1 MYNEERNEK
10 NYFFRNLIVKI
21 LLVLLFIFL
30 LMWLFPI
37 PNLSPFYDK
46 IFTQNI
52 NDMTDAAKSYF
63 TVERLPKNEDETKK
77 LTLKEM
83 IDNKMIIEFTDS
95 DGKKCD
101 TTKSY
106 VEVTKKNGEYI
117 YKTNLSCSKQ
127 EDYVIE
133 YFGCYDVCKDNSCE
147 VDNKPDDNKTSNET
161 KKITEYQFYKVAATK
176 YIDKYLCKEGYTL
189 SGNKCIK
196 TSQIKSEVDANIKC
210 LDGYTYNST
219 SKKCEKIVSESEDAK
234 LQCPSGYVYASSMN
248 KCIKGTSNTVDATLT
263 YKCTTGTLVGTKCVI
278 NATSE
283 VDATKVY
290 SCKNGTLSGTKCL
303 INTTSEV
310 DATKVYSCKNGTLSG
325 TKCIVSGS
333 YETDASRHYYCN
345 VGTLSGTKCVYEEK
359 VEVPEECSYTR
370 WVCSNK
376 EYDRPKSNSSTK
388 TFTRRLL
395 DIKGTVYTYE
405 ECNRQYKCTGGGT
418 TTETKEVSAEVEY
431 RCTTGTLSGTKCLV
445 SSSDEVNADVTYK
458 CTTGTLRGTKC
469 VLDKNSEVNADV
481 TYKCTTGTL
490 KGTKC
495 VINTT
500 KEVDATKGYSCQV
513 GKLNGTKCD
522 ITSVDVT
529 DSVYYCE
536 VGTLNGNKCVITTT
550 DKKDPTYY
558 CDSDYTIAGKKCY
571 KTTSTSDVIESEIVY
586 KTKTEK
592 VYKWSTSEKLEGW
605 TRTGKTRTTN
615 VSITSKR

>member
-63 TVERLPKNEDETKK
+63 TVERLPKNENETKK

-83 IDNKMIIEFTDS
+83 LDNKMIIEFTDS

-161 KKITEYQFYKVAATK
+161 KKITEYQFYKVVATK

-290 SCKNGTLSGTKCL
+290 SCKNGTLSGTKC
-303 INTTSEV
+303 
-310 DATKVYSCKNGTLSG
+310 
-325 TKCIVSGS
+325 IVSGS

-388 TFTRRLL
+388 TFTRKLL
-395 DIKGTVYTYE
+395 DIKGTVYTYK

-431 RCTTGTLSGTKCLV
+431 RCTTGTLRGTKCLV
-445 SSSDEVNADVTYK
+445 SSSD
-458 CTTGTLRGTKC
+458 
-469 VLDKNSEVNADV
+469 EVNADV

>member
-83 IDNKMIIEFTDS
+83 LDNKMIIEFTDS

-161 KKITEYQFYKVAATK
+161 KKITEYQFYKVVATK

-290 SCKNGTLSGTKCL
+290 SCKNGTLSGTKC
-303 INTTSEV
+303 
-310 DATKVYSCKNGTLSG
+310 
-325 TKCIVSGS
+325 IVSGS

-345 VGTLSGTKCVYEEK
+345 VGTLRGTKCVYEEK

-431 RCTTGTLSGTKCLV
+431 RCTTGTLRGTKCLV
-445 SSSDEVNADVTYK
+445 SSSD
-458 CTTGTLRGTKC
+458 
-469 VLDKNSEVNADV
+469 EVNADV

-571 KTTSTSDVIESEIVY
+571 KTASTSDVIESEIVY

>member
-161 KKITEYQFYKVAATK
+161 KKITEYQFYKVVATK

-278 NATSE
+278 NA
-283 VDATKVY
+283 
-290 SCKNGTLSGTKCL
+290 
-303 INTTSEV
+303 TSEV

-431 RCTTGTLSGTKCLV
+431 RCTTGTL
-445 SSSDEVNADVTYK
+445 
-458 CTTGTLRGTKC
+458 RGTKC

-550 DKKDPTYY
+550 DKKNPTYY

>member
-83 IDNKMIIEFTDS
+83 LDNKMIIEFTDS

-161 KKITEYQFYKVAATK
+161 KKITEYQFYKVVATK

-290 SCKNGTLSGTKCL
+290 SCKNGTLSGTKC
-303 INTTSEV
+303 
-310 DATKVYSCKNGTLSG
+310 
-325 TKCIVSGS
+325 IVSGS

-345 VGTLSGTKCVYEEK
+345 VGTLRGTKCVYEEK

-431 RCTTGTLSGTKCLV
+431 RCTTGTLRGTKCLV
-445 SSSDEVNADVTYK
+445 SSSD
-458 CTTGTLRGTKC
+458 
-469 VLDKNSEVNADV
+469 EVNADV

-615 VSITSKR
+615 VTITSKR

>member
-83 IDNKMIIEFTDS
+83 LDNKMIIEFTDS

-147 VDNKPDDNKTSNET
+147 VDNKTDDNKTSNET
-161 KKITEYQFYKVAATK
+161 KKITEYQFYKVVATK

-290 SCKNGTLSGTKCL
+290 SCKNGTLSGTKC
-303 INTTSEV
+303 
-310 DATKVYSCKNGTLSG
+310 
-325 TKCIVSGS
+325 IVSGS

-388 TFTRRLL
+388 TFTRKLL

-431 RCTTGTLSGTKCLV
+431 RCTTGTLRGTKCLV
-445 SSSDEVNADVTYK
+445 SSSD
-458 CTTGTLRGTKC
+458 
-469 VLDKNSEVNADV
+469 EVNADV

>member
-83 IDNKMIIEFTDS
+83 LDNKMIIEFTDS

-161 KKITEYQFYKVAATK
+161 KKITEYQFYKVVATK

-290 SCKNGTLSGTKCL
+290 SCKNGTLSGTKC
-303 INTTSEV
+303 
-310 DATKVYSCKNGTLSG
+310 
-325 TKCIVSGS
+325 IVSGS

-345 VGTLSGTKCVYEEK
+345 VGTLRGTKCVYEEK

-431 RCTTGTLSGTKCLV
+431 RCTTGTLRGTKCLV
-445 SSSDEVNADVTYK
+445 SSSD
-458 CTTGTLRGTKC
+458 
-469 VLDKNSEVNADV
+469 EVNADV

-592 VYKWSTSEKLEGW
+592 VYKWSTSERLEGW

>member
-63 TVERLPKNEDETKK
+63 TVERLPKNENETKK

-83 IDNKMIIEFTDS
+83 LDNKMIIEFTDS

-161 KKITEYQFYKVAATK
+161 KKITEYQFYKVVATK

-290 SCKNGTLSGTKCL
+290 SCKNGTLSGTKC
-303 INTTSEV
+303 
-310 DATKVYSCKNGTLSG
+310 
-325 TKCIVSGS
+325 IVSGS

-388 TFTRRLL
+388 TFTRKLL

-431 RCTTGTLSGTKCLV
+431 RCTTGTLRGTKCLV
-445 SSSDEVNADVTYK
+445 SSSD
-458 CTTGTLRGTKC
+458 
-469 VLDKNSEVNADV
+469 EVNADV

-571 KTTSTSDVIESEIVY
+571 KTASTSDVIESEIVY

>member
-63 TVERLPKNEDETKK
+63 TVERLPKNDDETKK

-83 IDNKMIIEFTDS
+83 LDNKMIIEFTDS

-161 KKITEYQFYKVAATK
+161 KKITEYQFYKVVATK

-290 SCKNGTLSGTKCL
+290 SCKNGTLSGTKC
-303 INTTSEV
+303 
-310 DATKVYSCKNGTLSG
+310 
-325 TKCIVSGS
+325 IVSGS

-345 VGTLSGTKCVYEEK
+345 VGTLRGTKCVYEEK

-431 RCTTGTLSGTKCLV
+431 RCTTGTLRGTKCLV
-445 SSSDEVNADVTYK
+445 SSSD
-458 CTTGTLRGTKC
+458 
-469 VLDKNSEVNADV
+469 EVNADV